1 MCKLCECEARQKDR
15 RAAGFSLFLWH
26 EWLVWVKSYGEKDM
40 LRLFHFNIFG
50 LVTRAWRPFFC
61 ATRHGDPL
69 SLPTHSPHLIKPTIA
84 IDIVSLGFIHP
95 TQPPTLQQYNSDHS
109 MSRGTYTDR
118 LQIFDIGYLPKVITL
133 MMDGAFYRVV
143 YITQKDSKMN

>member
-1 MCKLCECEARQKDR
+1 MTSVIFALREHSSRCVSCVSCVCVSCVSVKRDKKIDER
-15 RAAGFSLFLWH
+15 RASPFFLWH

-69 SLPTHSPHLIKPTIA
+69 SLPTRSPHLIKPTIA

-95 TQPPTLQQYNSDHS
+95 TNPHYSNITAITQC
-109 MSRGTYTDR
+109 
-118 LQIFDIGYLPKVITL
+118 PKVHTPIACKSLILDTC
-133 MMDGAFYRVV
+133 
-143 YITQKDSKMN
+143 QK